1 MATKERFGI
10 ERKGA
15 GGWEHLA
22 ILKSEDAAIKR
33 LQRERE
39 LDRDL
44 VSSGWITKIGT
55 YRITVVTGRI
65 W

>member
-10 ERKGA
+10 ERKA
-15 GGWEHLA
+15 RGGWEHLA
-22 ILKSEDAAIKR
+22 IFKSEDAAIKR

-39 LDRDL
+39 MDRDA
-44 VSSGWITKIGT
+44 VSGGWITEIGT

>member
-10 ERKGA
+10 EREVT

-22 ILKSEDAAIKR
+22 ILESEDAAIKR

-44 VSSGWITKIGT
+44 VSNGWITKLGI
-55 YRITVVTGRI
+55 YRITVVTGLI